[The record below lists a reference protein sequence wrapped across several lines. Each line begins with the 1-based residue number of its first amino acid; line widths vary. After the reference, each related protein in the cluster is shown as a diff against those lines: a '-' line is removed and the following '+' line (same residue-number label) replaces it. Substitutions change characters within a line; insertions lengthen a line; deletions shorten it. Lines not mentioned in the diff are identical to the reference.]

1 MADDGSS
8 QNNIWP
14 LPAFYFKVDLGDK
27 GVISFKEAT
36 GMDMESEIIEYR
48 AGDSAVHSKIKMPG
62 LKKYSNITLKKGIFK
77 GDNKFWDWINEIK
90 LNTIKR
96 QTVTL
101 SLLDETN
108 NPTMVWT
115 LTNAWPTKIST
126 DGLKADGNEVA
137 IETME
142 LAHEGITLANS

>member
-27 GVISFKEAT
+27 GVISFKEVS

-48 AGDSAVHSKIKMPG
+48 AGDNAVHSKIKMPG
-62 LKKYSNITLKKGIFK
+62 MKKYSNITLKKGIFK

-96 QTVTL
+96 QTVTI
-101 SLLDETN
+101 SLLDETGA
-108 NPTMVWT
+108 PTMVWT

-126 DGLKADGNEVA
+126 DGLKSDGNEVA